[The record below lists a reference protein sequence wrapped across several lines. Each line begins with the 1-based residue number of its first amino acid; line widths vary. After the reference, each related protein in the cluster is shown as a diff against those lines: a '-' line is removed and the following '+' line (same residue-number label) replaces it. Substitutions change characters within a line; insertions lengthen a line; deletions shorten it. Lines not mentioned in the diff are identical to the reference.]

1 MTGVNPSAR
10 TVAVALGSN
19 LGDCG
24 AHLAFA
30 VARLERVLTDVR
42 VSGFVY
48 TDPEH
53 GVDDPRFLNGA
64 LVGTWT
70 TSPEALLSTLLGIER
85 ERGRVRSRVG
95 APRPLDLDLL
105 LVGDLIVDSEVLQLP
120 HPRFRSRRFVL
131 GPLSEIAPG
140 LVDPVTGKTVSELLR
155 LLSGNIGGSRFKVC

>member
-1 MTGVNPSAR
+1 MVTAVSPPAR

-19 LGDCG
+19 LGG
-24 AHLAFA
+24 RGTHLTFA
-30 VARLERVLTDVR
+30 VARLEHVLADVR
-42 VSGFVY
+42 VSGFVD

-53 GVDDPRFLNGA
+53 GVDGPRFLNGA
-64 LVGTWT
+64 LVGTST
-70 TSPEALLSTLLGIER
+70 TPPEALLSTLLGIER

-95 APRPLDLDLL
+95 APRTLDLDLL

-155 LLSGNIGGSRFKVC
+155 LLSGDTGA

>member
-1 MTGVNPSAR
+1 MSPSAR
-10 TVAVALGSN
+10 IVAVAMGSN
-19 LGDCG
+19 LGDRG
-24 AHLAFA
+24 AHLTFA

-42 VSGFVY
+42 VSGFID

-53 GVDDPRFLNGA
+53 GVDDPHFLNGA
-64 LVGTWT
+64 LVGTSIT
-70 TSPEALLSTLLGIER
+70 PPEALLSTLLRIEC

-95 APRPLDLDLL
+95 APRTLDLDLL
-105 LVGDLIVDSEVLQLP
+105 FVGDLIVDSEALQLP

-155 LLSGNIGGSRFKVC
+155 LLSGDTGP